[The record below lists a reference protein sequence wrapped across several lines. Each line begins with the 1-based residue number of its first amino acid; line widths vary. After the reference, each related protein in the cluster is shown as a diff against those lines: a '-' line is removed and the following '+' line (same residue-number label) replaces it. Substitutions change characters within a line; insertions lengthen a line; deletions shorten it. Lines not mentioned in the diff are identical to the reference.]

1 MPRRLWVTQV
11 EPACLKD
18 IQQAQK
24 LANGYQNSPC
34 QVQTAR
40 RLTIT
45 LTERVENL

>member
-11 EPACLKD
+11 EPVCLKD

-24 LANGYQNSPC
+24 LANGYQNSSC
-34 QVQTAR
+34 QAQTAR

>member
-1 MPRRLWVTQV
+1 MPQRLSATQV

-24 LANGYQNSPC
+24 LANGYQSSSC